1 MLYYIAGGIVIAV
14 LGYLLSL
21 FLRGE
26 IRLLVRVLR
35 LGLGWG
41 AIAVSVVMMLGGR
54 MAIGSMLG
62 IAGAGILSR
71 GRLGPID
78 FGAGMSGPNNVSRVS
93 SRYLDMEL
101 DHDSGT
107 VSGTVREGPF
117 ARADLDDLD
126 ADQSWA
132 FYSEIAADPDS
143 RALYESWLNANRE
156 GWQDYFAEH
165 YGFDGAGASG
175 EAESEERSRTAGAPA
190 PDPLRE
196 AYDILGLA
204 PGASTDDV
212 RAAHRTLMKKLH
224 PDTGGSAF
232 LAAKINAAKDTLLA
246 ALARH

>member
-14 LGYLLSL
+14 FGYLLSL

-41 AIAVSVVMMLGGR
+41 AIAISVVLMLGGR

-78 FGAGMSGPNNVSRVS
+78 FGAGMARPNNVSRVS
-93 SRYLDMEL
+93 SRYLTMEL

-107 VSGTVREGPF
+107 VTGTVREGPF
-117 ARADLDDLD
+117 AHADLDDLD

-132 FYSEIAADPDS
+132 FYTQAATDPDS
-143 RALYESWLNANRE
+143 LALYESWLNANRD
-156 GWQDYFAEH
+156 GWQAHFAEH
-165 YGFDGAGASG
+165 YGFDGAAASD
-175 EAESEERSRTAGAPA
+175 ETAREDHAHTGPEPA

-196 AYDILGLA
+196 AYDVLGLA
-204 PGASTDDV
+204 PGASAGDV
-212 RAAHRTLMKKLH
+212 RAAHRALMKKLR
-224 PDTGGSAF
+224 PDTGVSAF
-232 LAAKINAAKDTLLA
+232 LAAQINAAKDTLLA
-246 ALARH
+246 ALAHH

>member
-1 MLYYIAGGIVIAV
+1 MLYYIAGGIVIV
-14 LGYLLSL
+14 VVGYLVSL
-21 FLRGE
+21 FVRGE
-26 IRLLVRVLR
+26 IRLLVRILR

-41 AIAVSVVMMLGGR
+41 AIAVGGVMMLTGR

-78 FGAGMSGPNNVSRVS
+78 FGAGMTRPNNVSRGS
-93 SRYLDMEL
+93 SRYLEMEL

-107 VSGTVREGPF
+107 VSGSVREGPF
-117 ARADLDDLD
+117 ARADLADLD

-132 FYSEIAADPDS
+132 FYNELAADPDS
-143 RALYESWLNANRE
+143 LALYESWLNANRD

-165 YGFDGAGASG
+165 YGFDGAASGERENREAPGGASG
-175 EAESEERSRTAGAPA
+175 AAS
-190 PDPLRE
+190 DPVRE

-204 PGASTDDV
+204 PGASAEDI
-212 RAAHRTLMKKLH
+212 RAAHRSLMKKLH

-232 LAAKINAAKDTLLA
+232 LAARINAAKDLLLKE
-246 ALARH
+246 LAERS